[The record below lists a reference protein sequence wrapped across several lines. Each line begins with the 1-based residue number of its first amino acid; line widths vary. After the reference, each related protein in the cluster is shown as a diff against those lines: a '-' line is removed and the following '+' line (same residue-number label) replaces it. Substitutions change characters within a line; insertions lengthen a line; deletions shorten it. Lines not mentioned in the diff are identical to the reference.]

1 MSLLACLVVL
11 FQKELTFLIILLSA
25 KFLFIPF
32 IFFSVILV
40 LKCSVKYRHGIFFF
54 MYSCTPIISVQNVF
68 QFMQDNNFGRN
79 FRHVVFLH
87 QVMATLLLRRENW
100 RNMYTLIMMTMLIL
114 YLCLNRLLLY
124 PLLSQILS
132 LYKQCGFCFQSH
144 MHFIFQLFYDKFV
157 LLQETR
163 PGSSNQSGLRFISG
177 IVCKSKVLRFERML
191 FRATRGNMLFN
202 QAPADEQIMDP
213 ISTEMVF
220 FFLIILSV
228 LISVMSLPWFF
239 FNLCCYQLVG
249 TQIGLDLFLCFY
261 QHDLFY
267 LIFHRCIFYF
277 L

>member
-1 MSLLACLVVL
+1 MFSSSCRI
-11 FQKELTFLIILLSA
+11 IILW
-25 KFLFIPF
+25 
-32 IFFSVILV
+32 
-40 LKCSVKYRHGIFFF
+40 
-54 MYSCTPIISVQNVF
+54 
-68 QFMQDNNFGRN
+68 RN

-239 FNLCCYQLVG
+239 LIYVVISLW
-249 TQIGLDLFLCFY
+249 GLKLDWTFFCVF
-261 QHDLFY
+261 
-267 LIFHRCIFYF
+267 ISMTYF
-277 L
+277 T